1 MRQGISM
8 GEIDRMDLLR
18 YLDVLAREI
27 EHGDER
33 SVDGVLPQGTIEDVL
48 G

>member
-27 EHGDER
+27 EHGDAQQNI
-33 SVDGVLPQGTIEDVL
+33 GVLPQGTIEDIL